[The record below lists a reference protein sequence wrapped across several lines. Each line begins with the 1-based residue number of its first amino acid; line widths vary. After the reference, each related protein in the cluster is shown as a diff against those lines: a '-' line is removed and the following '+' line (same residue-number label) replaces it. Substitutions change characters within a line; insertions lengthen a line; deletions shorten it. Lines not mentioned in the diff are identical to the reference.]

1 MKRSKLCVNSSS
13 EKRALFSIKHTDIEG
28 CQEEIIMMRKKYNKL
43 NQDYLELKVEYNKL
57 EQEYKYN
64 IKFMEAVIKEANASV
79 ISELLDEGKCN
90 DNFNNENYKNNEI
103 KQNNLSKETIK
114 LLKEKSIYEKLK
126 LEIMGLKDELREK
139 ENIIEELKKNV
150 KTSKFKEL
158 DYKYA
163 EVFKELNIV
172 KNRNNELENI
182 QQDYI
187 NSKNQIIFLF
197 QQIDLY
203 KKENKKQK
211 EQIEK
216 LILLNQNSIIK
227 KEDNSNQKNVEE
239 QKIKLLKY
247 ENEKLKEKIKDV
259 EKQHFRYLEQ
269 LEQLKNQKQNQTH
282 KIIFKKDTEIRR
294 YKSQIIELKL
304 EIYKLQKSLDEKNV
318 VVNNTI
324 VTKKPYKTNFIK
336 LINIKKKSG
345 SSNNITKRSMKK
357 TESDFFV
364 TSQKISLAD
373 NKKTNYEKIVIT
385 SVKKGDES
393 KREEKEKNNEKKTD
407 NNRLRIKK
415 INNSFIKNDNK
426 NKILDIS
433 NNTDSNAI
441 IIKGGRNFIDENN
454 EKTIKMD
461 EILEKTESEK
471 NSKKNESQKEN
482 NINEEDEK
490 KEEKI
495 ENNDNNINKN
505 ESEII
510 KEKEKLSDKKKDVRE
525 GYKEKESLLIDELED
540 LISNKEENKEKIDYS
555 EKQTIEKNEKKVIIT
570 EESKNKSNNTSKMVN
585 KNKSNNNKSKN
596 ESKYESIKLGEF
608 EEKNS
613 DKEKKRNKEEDEDY
627 KKILNQKMNSNEEI
641 SPLKGRKKKFVEEE
655 ILVDFRE
662 EKSSQDKYKESN
674 NDYNDFEMDYDNL
687 NQIEDKN

>member
-90 DNFNNENYKNNEI
+90 DNSNNENYKNNEI

-364 TSQKISLAD
+364 TSQKISLPD

-555 EKQTIEKNEKKVIIT
+555 EKQTIEENAKKEIIT
-570 EESKNKSNNTSKMVN
+570 DESKNKSNNTSKMVN

>member
-1 MKRSKLCVNSSS
+1 MKKSKLYVNSSS

-282 KIIFKKDTEIRR
+282 KIIFKKDTEIR
-294 YKSQIIELKL
+294 
-304 EIYKLQKSLDEKNV
+304 N
-318 VVNNTI
+318 
-324 VTKKPYKTNFIK
+324 
-336 LINIKKKSG
+336 
-345 SSNNITKRSMKK
+345 
-357 TESDFFV
+357 
-364 TSQKISLAD
+364 
-373 NKKTNYEKIVIT
+373 
-385 SVKKGDES
+385 
-393 KREEKEKNNEKKTD
+393 
-407 NNRLRIKK
+407 
-415 INNSFIKNDNK
+415 
-426 NKILDIS
+426 
-433 NNTDSNAI
+433 
-441 IIKGGRNFIDENN
+441 
-454 EKTIKMD
+454 
-461 EILEKTESEK
+461 
-471 NSKKNESQKEN
+471 
-482 NINEEDEK
+482 
-490 KEEKI
+490 
-495 ENNDNNINKN
+495 
-505 ESEII
+505 
-510 KEKEKLSDKKKDVRE
+510 
-525 GYKEKESLLIDELED
+525 
-540 LISNKEENKEKIDYS
+540 
-555 EKQTIEKNEKKVIIT
+555 
-570 EESKNKSNNTSKMVN
+570 
-585 KNKSNNNKSKN
+585 
-596 ESKYESIKLGEF
+596 
-608 EEKNS
+608 
-613 DKEKKRNKEEDEDY
+613 
-627 KKILNQKMNSNEEI
+627 
-641 SPLKGRKKKFVEEE
+641 
-655 ILVDFRE
+655 
-662 EKSSQDKYKESN
+662 
-674 NDYNDFEMDYDNL
+674 
-687 NQIEDKN
+687 